1 MSNLRF
7 RNLTVTPADPVA
19 DWGVEGLLAA
29 VDRGSLPDWRRIA
42 DAVRAEPWGPFTTQL
57 LQALEL
63 AEDRGVTATL
73 QRVVARARE
82 EVEQSAREEVRYR
95 LSALVAES
103 GLTAAEFAARLGTS
117 PSRLSTYLSGKVV
130 PSAALVVRAEGVA
143 DRAKDRVIGGQ
154 PAVDQSPD
162 TPMPSLISSLRSV
175 GRLSPMTL
183 DGSPSIPSTNQPPK
197 PSRVKPPA
205 TPSGSPLAT

>member
-42 DAVRAEPWGPFTTQL
+42 DAVRAEPWGPLTTQL

-82 EVEQSAREEVRYR
+82 EVEQSAREEVHYR

-117 PSRLSTYLSGKVV
+117 PSRFSTYLSGKVV

-143 DRAKDRVIGGQ
+143 DRAKDADDTRA
-154 PAVDQSPD
+154 PA
-162 TPMPSLISSLRSV
+162 RSALV
-175 GRLSPMTL
+175 T
-183 DGSPSIPSTNQPPK
+183 
-197 PSRVKPPA
+197 
-205 TPSGSPLAT
+205 

>member
-1 MSNLRF
+1 MSKLRF
-7 RNLTVTPADPVA
+7 RHLTVTPADPVA
-19 DWGVEGLLAA
+19 EWGVEGLLTA

-42 DAVRAEPWGPFTTQL
+42 DAVRAEPWGAVATQL

-73 QRVVARARE
+73 HRAVARARA
-82 EVEQSAREEVRYR
+82 EVEQSARDEVRCR

-143 DRAKDRVIGGQ
+143 DRAKNARPTV
-154 PAVDQSPD
+154 
-162 TPMPSLISSLRSV
+162 R
-175 GRLSPMTL
+175 
-183 DGSPSIPSTNQPPK
+183 
-197 PSRVKPPA
+197 
-205 TPSGSPLAT
+205 